1 MACVTTA
8 PSEDIRVAS
17 QGGTRPPCKGRI
29 ALPERV
35 AIRIPK
41 SGVDLSISGQFPD
54 VRSVAYSHGLCCDR
68 PWFRLSNFRTLG
80 DRPIFRLIFVL
91 PCLFVVTRFLWPLQ
105 LPLSVKCVAAVI
117 LFAASQYHYWSQ
129 LSSGS
134 VFSPEFPR
142 PVVILFNWA
151 FGTIIL
157 LAPMQLL
164 FDVGTL
170 IAILV
175 HGGGVSVPDGL
186 RYGLGTAAGLLAA
199 AGVRQALRVPPLKDI
214 VIGIRGLPPQFDG
227 YTLLQLT
234 DLHISRLF
242 NATWARA
249 VVERANGLGAN
260 LIVVTGDLID
270 GSLAARRADVE
281 PLRDLRAADGV
292 YVIPGNHEYFFS
304 YRAWM
309 SHYAEMGMRALEN
322 DHVVLVRG
330 GGKLVLAGVTDFSAS
345 HTGHPAR
352 DLAAAL
358 KSAPQGVPIILL
370 DHQPRAARQAAALG
384 VALQL
389 SGHTHGGM
397 IIGLDRLTARANAGY
412 VSGRYDVDGMTLY
425 VNNGTA
431 LWPGFALRLGRPS
444 ELTRITLRLAV

>member
-1 MACVTTA
+1 M
-8 PSEDIRVAS
+8 
-17 QGGTRPPCKGRI
+17 
-29 ALPERV
+29 
-35 AIRIPK
+35 
-41 SGVDLSISGQFPD
+41 
-54 VRSVAYSHGLCCDR
+54 
-68 PWFRLSNFRTLG
+68 
-80 DRPIFRLIFVL
+80 
-91 PCLFVVTRFLWPLQ
+91 
-105 LPLSVKCVAAVI
+105 I

-164 FDVGTL
+164 LDVGTL
-170 IAILV
+170 IAMLV
-175 HGGGVSVPDGL
+175 HGGGVGVPDGV
-186 RYGLGTAAGLLAA
+186 RYGLGTVAALLAA

-214 VIGIRGLPPQFDG
+214 EIGIRGLAPQFNG
-227 YTLLQLT
+227 YTVLQLS

-242 NATWARA
+242 TAKWARA

-309 SHYAEMGMRALEN
+309 AHYAEMGMRALEN

-330 GGKLVLAGVTDFSAS
+330 GGRLVLAGVTDLSAA
-345 HTGHPAR
+345 HTGHPAP

-358 KSAPQGVPIILL
+358 NGAPKGIPIILL

-444 ELTRITLRLAV
+444 ELTRITLRSAV

>member
-1 MACVTTA
+1 M
-8 PSEDIRVAS
+8 
-17 QGGTRPPCKGRI
+17 
-29 ALPERV
+29 
-35 AIRIPK
+35 
-41 SGVDLSISGQFPD
+41 
-54 VRSVAYSHGLCCDR
+54 
-68 PWFRLSNFRTLG
+68 
-80 DRPIFRLIFVL
+80 
-91 PCLFVVTRFLWPLQ
+91 
-105 LPLSVKCVAAVI
+105 I

-151 FGTIIL
+151 FGAIIL

-164 FDVGTL
+164 LDVGTL
-170 IAILV
+170 IAMLV
-175 HGGGVSVPDGL
+175 HGGGVSVPDGI
-186 RYGLGTAAGLLAA
+186 RYGLGAVAAILAA
-199 AGVRQALRVPPLKDI
+199 VGVHQALRVPPLKDI
-214 VIGIRGLPPQFDG
+214 EIGIRGLATQFDG

-234 DLHISRLF
+234 DLHVSRLF
-242 NATWARA
+242 TAKWTRA
-249 VVERANGLGAN
+249 VVERANGLDAN

-281 PLRDLRAADGV
+281 PLRDLCAVDGV

-309 SHYAEMGMRALEN
+309 AHYAEMGMRVLEN
-322 DHVVLVRG
+322 DHVVLDRD
-330 GGKLVLAGVTDFSAS
+330 GGKLVLAGVTDLSAS

-358 KSAPQGVPIILL
+358 NGAPKGVPTILL
-370 DHQPRAARQAAALG
+370 DHQPRAAQQAAELG

-397 IIGLDRLTARANAGY
+397 IIGLDRLAARANAGY

-444 ELTRITLRLAV
+444 ELTRITLRLA

>member
-1 MACVTTA
+1 
-8 PSEDIRVAS
+8 
-17 QGGTRPPCKGRI
+17 
-29 ALPERV
+29 
-35 AIRIPK
+35 
-41 SGVDLSISGQFPD
+41 
-54 VRSVAYSHGLCCDR
+54 
-68 PWFRLSNFRTLG
+68 
-80 DRPIFRLIFVL
+80 
-91 PCLFVVTRFLWPLQ
+91 LQ
-105 LPLSVKCVAAVI
+105 LPVSVKCIATVI

-151 FGTIIL
+151 FGAIIL

-164 FDVGTL
+164 LDVGTL
-170 IAILV
+170 IAVLV
-175 HGGGVSVPDGL
+175 HGGGVSVPDGI
-186 RYGLGTAAGLLAA
+186 RYWLGTVAAILAA
-199 AGVRQALRVPPLKDI
+199 VGVHQALRVPPLKDI
-214 VIGIRGLPPQFDG
+214 EISIRGLAPQFDG

-242 NATWARA
+242 TAKWARA

-309 SHYAEMGMRALEN
+309 AHYAEMGMRVLEN
-322 DHVVLVRG
+322 DHVVLDRG
-330 GGKLVLAGVTDFSAS
+330 GGKLVLAGVTDLSAS

-358 KSAPQGVPIILL
+358 NGAPKGIPIILL
-370 DHQPRAARQAAALG
+370 DHQPRAAQQAAELG

-397 IIGLDRLTARANAGY
+397 IIGLDRLAARANAGY

-444 ELTRITLRLAV
+444 ELTRITLRLA